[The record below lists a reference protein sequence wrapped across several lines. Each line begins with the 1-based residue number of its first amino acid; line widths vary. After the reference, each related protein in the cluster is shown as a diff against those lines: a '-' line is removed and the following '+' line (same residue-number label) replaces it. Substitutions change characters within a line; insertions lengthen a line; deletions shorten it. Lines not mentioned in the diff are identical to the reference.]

1 MINVQTM
8 ANELYECAGIKDIS
22 RYLHEIRL
30 KSWGW
35 LKGAFIRENILPTD
49 IDGLVEV
56 NGKFLLFE
64 NKYVGA
70 TMSQG
75 QRQTLEQLVMKA
87 DFVVLRIDWDG
98 AGRVVRFER
107 WANIKPM
114 GTLEIRKYE
123 DSTEKDIRTLCLAWS
138 KWAQSNGRN

>member
-1 MINVQTM
+1 VIDLQTM
-8 ANELYECAGIKDIS
+8 ANELYESSGIKDIS
-22 RYLHEIRL
+22 RYVHEIRL

-35 LKGAFIRENILPTD
+35 LRGAFIRENILPTD

-70 TMSQG
+70 TMAQG
-75 QRQTLEQLVMKA
+75 QRQTLEKLVLNA
-87 DFVVLRIDWDG
+87 DFVVVRIDWDG

-107 WANIKPM
+107 WAKIKPM
-114 GTLEIRKYE
+114 GTLEVKNYENSSEEEIRN
-123 DSTEKDIRTLCLAWS
+123 LCMAWS
-138 KWAQSNGRN
+138 KWAQSHGRN

>member
-1 MINVQTM
+1 MIDLQSMVD
-8 ANELYECAGIKDIS
+8 ELYESSGIKDIS
-22 RYLHEIRL
+22 RYVHEIRL

-35 LKGAFIRENILPTD
+35 LRGAFIRENILPTD

-70 TMSQG
+70 TMAQG
-75 QRQTLEQLVMKA
+75 QRQTLEKLVLNA
-87 DFVVLRIDWDG
+87 DFVVVRIDWDG

-107 WANIKPM
+107 WAKINPM
-114 GTLEIRKYE
+114 GTLEVKNYENSTEQEIRK
-123 DSTEKDIRTLCLAWS
+123 LCMAWS
-138 KWAQSNGRN
+138 KWAQSNERN

>member
-8 ANELYECAGIKDIS
+8 ADELYECAGIKDIS

-35 LKGAFIRENILPTD
+35 LKGAFVRESILPTD

-70 TMSQG
+70 TMSNG
-75 QRQTLEQLVMKA
+75 QRQTLEKLVLNA
-87 DFVVLRIDWDG
+87 DFVVVRIDWDG

-107 WANIKPM
+107 WVKIMPVGTIDIKNH
-114 GTLEIRKYE
+114 ENA
-123 DSTEKDIRTLCLAWS
+123 TEKDIRELCLAWS
-138 KWAQSNGRN
+138 KWAQSNPRN